1 MKKDAKFIFIIVSL
15 LLACMV
21 SWSYYFRSYSQKDT
35 YDINAFPKTI
45 GSWQSE
51 DMEITE
57 EEFAILETRNA
68 FARRYFNPEGKEVI
82 AYIIYS
88 QNNRKVSHPPELC
101 YTGAGATIISHTPFS
116 IPAPNNT
123 SIDSQKPVFPILT
136 NRLLIEQGRAQE
148 VVFYW
153 FKVGNSFIASYWKQQ
168 LLIAFK
174 TLTGKPSSSA
184 MIRISANTRGGLP
197 KAESD
202 CTEFIQ
208 LITPTLFKY
217 LP

>member
-1 MKKDAKFIFIIVSL
+1 MKKDSKFIFIIVSL
-15 LLACMV
+15 LLACIV
-21 SWSYYFRSYSQKDT
+21 SWNYYFRSYSQKDT

-51 DMEITE
+51 EMQITDE
-57 EEFAILETRNA
+57 EYAILETRNA
-68 FARRYFNPEGKEVI
+68 FARRYFTPDGKEVV

-88 QNNRKVSHPPELC
+88 QHNRKVSHPPELC

-116 IPAPNNT
+116 IPAPGNV
-123 SIDSQKPVFPILT
+123 SMAPQKNIFPIIT
-136 NRLLIEQGRAQE
+136 NRLLLEQGRVQE

-184 MIRISANTRGGLP
+184 MIRISANSNSSIP

-208 LITPTLFKY
+208 LITPALFKY